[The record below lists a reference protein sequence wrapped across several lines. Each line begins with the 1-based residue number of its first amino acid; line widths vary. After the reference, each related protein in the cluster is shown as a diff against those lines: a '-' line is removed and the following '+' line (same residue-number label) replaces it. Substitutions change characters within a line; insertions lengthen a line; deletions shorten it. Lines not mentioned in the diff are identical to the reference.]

1 MTSLS
6 PFLFSYILILLI
18 LIWFSYP
25 SSLSS
30 QTISGVTLATAL
42 TPLFQ
47 ETSIAIIALIT
58 GASAGNVK
66 IVSITAVI
74 GRAKAVR
81 RDLLQSDADGVLM
94 DYTMSID
101 NGDANSMEASLS
113 SAILSGGFTQALQST
128 GYTTAT
134 AQTVPLV
141 MNLSP
146 TAMPT
151 ASPTTKPTGGSKYTY
166 ASKYTMIIV
175 GTATGG
181 IACLVVMLY
190 TLILLRRHQR
200 KSRVAVYEQE
210 YEEDLECQAHMT
222 RRIISAENSDKNED
236 LLLREW
242 SENFDKTD
250 SYLDSRRVSPAKL
263 KAGYEFDKK
272 LNAKKHTI
280 KVVRHDEENHDVQ
293 TEIGVS

>member
-1 MTSLS
+1 M
-6 PFLFSYILILLI
+6 
-18 LIWFSYP
+18 
-25 SSLSS
+25 
-30 QTISGVTLATAL
+30 TLATAL

-47 ETSIAIIALIT
+47 ETSIAIVALIT
-58 GASAGNVK
+58 GASAGNIK
-66 IVSITAVI
+66 IVSIIAVT
-74 GRAKAVR
+74 GKAKAGR

-94 DYTMSID
+94 DYTMTID
-101 NGDANSMEASLS
+101 NGDTASMEESLT

-128 GYTTAT
+128 GYSTAT
-134 AQTVPLV
+134 AQTVPTV

-151 ASPTTKPTGGSKYTY
+151 TPPTAKPTGGSKYAY

-190 TLILLRRHQR
+190 TLILLRRHRR

-210 YEEDLECQAHMT
+210 FEEDLECQAPMT
-222 RRIISAENSDKNED
+222 RRIISAENSDKAED

-242 SENFDKTD
+242 SENFDKNE
-250 SYLDSRRVSPAKL
+250 SYLDSRQGSPAKL
-263 KAGYEFDKK
+263 KADYNFGKK
-272 LNAKKHTI
+272 LNAKKLTI
-280 KVVRHDEENHDVQ
+280 KVVRYDDDDLSEQLATQGTPATTASDPPA
-293 TEIGVS
+293 